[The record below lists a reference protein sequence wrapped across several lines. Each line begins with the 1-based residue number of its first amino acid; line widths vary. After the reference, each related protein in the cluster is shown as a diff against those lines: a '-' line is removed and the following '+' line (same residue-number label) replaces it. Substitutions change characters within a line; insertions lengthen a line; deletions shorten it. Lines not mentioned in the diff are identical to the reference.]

1 MNNKKVA
8 IITGASSGIGKAV
21 AVDMATKD
29 YHVVLISRSKNK
41 LEQVKAE
48 IEKANG
54 CASIYVLDVSDANAV
69 KKCIGD
75 VVDKLGRIDLLF
87 NNAGILKHGTTELA
101 DDEIDELIKINLN
114 GAIYVAK
121 YVAKQMKIQKDGYII
136 NLSSMGGKVASSFA
150 GIYAASKFGFTG
162 YSEALSKEMSL
173 YEVKVTNIAPAMV
186 ATEMA
191 TKDRSFPPEQ
201 MLQVSDI
208 IKTVDY
214 LLGLGKSA
222 LPFEI
227 VIGNLPFT
235 KKITKATY
243 ELYELK

>member
-1 MNNKKVA
+1 M
-8 IITGASSGIGKAV
+8 
-21 AVDMATKD
+21 
-29 YHVVLISRSKNK
+29 
-41 LEQVKAE
+41 
-48 IEKANG
+48 
-54 CASIYVLDVSDANAV
+54 
-69 KKCIGD
+69 
-75 VVDKLGRIDLLF
+75 
-87 NNAGILKHGTTELA
+87 
-101 DDEIDELIKINLN
+101 
-114 GAIYVAK
+114 
-121 YVAKQMKIQKDGYII
+121 
-136 NLSSMGGKVASSFA
+136 
-150 GIYAASKFGFTG
+150 
-162 YSEALSKEMSL
+162 
-173 YEVKVTNIAPAMV
+173 KVTNIAPAMV